1 MSLALT
7 IFTIVHVTISL
18 IGIFSGFV
26 VLAGLLTARRFDGW
40 TAIFLTS
47 TVLTSVTGFFFPVHH
62 FMPSHGV
69 GILSLLV
76 LSISLY
82 ARYGRNLA
90 GHWRW
95 GYVVTTMLAFY
106 FNVFVFVLVAQLF
119 AKVPA
124 LKALAPTQTE
134 PPFGITQLAVL
145 LIFVALTIAATR
157 RFHTASASA
166 PILRP
171 AVTSA

>member
-1 MSLALT
+1 MSLGLT
-7 IFTIVHVTISL
+7 IFTIVHVIISL

-26 VLAGLLTARRFDGW
+26 VLAGLLSARRFDGW

-69 GILSLLV
+69 GILSLLLLPV
-76 LSISLY
+76 AIY

-95 GYVVTTMLAFY
+95 GYVVTAMLALY
-106 FNVFVFVLVAQLF
+106 LNVFVLVVQLF
-119 AKVPA
+119 LKVPA
-124 LKALAPTQTE
+124 LKAIAPTQSE
-134 PPFGITQLAVL
+134 PPFKVAQLTIL
-145 LIFVALTIAATR
+145 LAFVALTIVATR
-157 RFHTASASA
+157 RFRNLTASA
-166 PILRP
+166 PMLRP
-171 AVTSA
+171 AATSA

>member
-1 MSLALT
+1 MSLGLT
-7 IFTIVHVTISL
+7 VFTIVHVVISL

-26 VLAGLLTARRFDGW
+26 VLTGLLTARRLDGW
-40 TAIFLTS
+40 TAIFLAS
-47 TVLTSVTGFFFPVHH
+47 TVLTSVTGFFFPVHR

-76 LSISLY
+76 MSIAIY

-90 GHWRW
+90 DHWRW
-95 GYVVTTMLAFY
+95 TYVVTAMLAFY
-106 FNVFVFVLVAQLF
+106 FNVFVLVAQLF

-124 LKALAPTQTE
+124 LKAIAPTQSE
-134 PPFGITQLAVL
+134 PPFGITQLSVL
-145 LIFVALTIAATR
+145 LVFVTLTIAATR
-157 RFHTASASA
+157 RFRNLPAAA

-171 AVTSA
+171 APTSA

>member
-1 MSLALT
+1 MSLGLT
-7 IFTIVHVTISL
+7 IFTIIHVVISL

-26 VLAGLLTARRFDGW
+26 GLAGLPTARRFDGW
-40 TAIFLTS
+40 TAIFLSS
-47 TVLTSVTGFFFPVHH
+47 TVLTSVTGFFFPVHR

-76 LSISLY
+76 LSIALY
-82 ARYGRNLA
+82 ARYGRNLT

-95 GYVVTTMLAFY
+95 GYVVTAMLAFY
-106 FNVFVFVLVAQLF
+106 FNVFVLVAQLF

-166 PILRP
+166 PILRA

>member
-1 MSLALT
+1 MILGMSTSAFTAL
-7 IFTIVHVTISL
+7 HVVLSL
-18 IGIFSGFV
+18 IGI
-26 VLAGLLTARRFDGW
+26 LAGFAVVAGMFGSKTVNGW
-40 TAIFLTS
+40 TAIFLAA

-95 GYVVTTMLAFY
+95 GYVVTAMLAFY
-106 FNVFVFVLVAQLF
+106 FNVFVLVAQLF

-157 RFHTASASA
+157 RFHTASASG
-166 PILRP
+166 PILR
-171 AVTSA
+171 AVVTSA